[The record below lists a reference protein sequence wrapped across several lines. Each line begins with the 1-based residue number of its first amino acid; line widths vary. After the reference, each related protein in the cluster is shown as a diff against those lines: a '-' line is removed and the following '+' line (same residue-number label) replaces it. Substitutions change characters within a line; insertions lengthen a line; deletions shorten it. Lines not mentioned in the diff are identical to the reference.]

1 MLSIKKFLKNTNQ
14 LGIKIKFKSQ
24 DIPLGIAHALKI
36 ATKNTRKNIALILGD
51 NIFYGHGFNIILKKF
66 VKFDSEGQIL
76 INEVKDPSNFGIL
89 PMIKINYLLKFMK
102 NQKKHWK

>member
-1 MLSIKKFLKNTNQ
+1 MLAGIRDFIIVTQRKNFVIYKKILKNTNQ

-24 DIPLGIAHALKI
+24 DRPLGIAHALKI

-66 VKFDSEGQIL
+66 VNL
-76 INEVKDPSNFGIL
+76 IAKVK
-89 PMIKINYLLKFMK
+89 Y
-102 NQKKHWK
+102 